1 MAIWLPETST
11 HMHTHLAMLM
21 QFAST
26 YMLILFPHA
35 YIGPPMC
42 IHDLAVYMYV
52 CMHAVYGLPHSPAC
66 ASSKTLT
73 SCFLQSASQQAPLS
87 PVQQPIHPPYEAAG
101 LLKRKQVAE
110 KLPEVTS
117 ETLQAEHVVT
127 GTVTL

>member
-1 MAIWLPETST
+1 
-11 HMHTHLAMLM
+11 
-21 QFAST
+21 
-26 YMLILFPHA
+26 
-35 YIGPPMC
+35 MC
-42 IHDLAVYMYV
+42 THDLAMYT
-52 CMHAVYGLPHSPAC
+52 HACFPHSPAAIC
-66 ASSKTLT
+66 ISETLLT
-73 SCFLQSASQQAPLS
+73 SCFLQSANQQAPLS